1 MKSAEQKSEQKYT
14 LTVTESQ
21 LRLIADCVED
31 MSRFMGGQME
41 LWNATS
47 RLDNFIELKERL
59 NDLHSLVTPDLSRNA
74 SYGWNGGGC
83 PNKNQE
89 EFIAKKYAL
98 YREIRHR
105 MRELNRK
112 PVEEYDYCV
121 YDSPTLT
128 CKLGGEPPVI
138 EKV

>member
-1 MKSAEQKSEQKYT
+1 MKSTEQKYT

-47 RLDNFIELKERL
+47 RLDNFVELKERL
-59 NDLHSLVTPDLSRNA
+59 NDLHSLVTPNLPRNA

-89 EFIAKKYAL
+89 EFIAKTYAI

-105 MRELNRK
+105 LRVLTKDPNDEN
-112 PVEEYDYCV
+112 YNV
-121 YDSPTLT
+121 YDSPALT
-128 CKLGGEPPVI
+128 CELGGELPVI

>member
-1 MKSAEQKSEQKYT
+1 MKSTGQKSEQKYT

-47 RLDNFIELKERL
+47 KLDNFVELKEKL
-59 NDLHSLVTPDLSRNA
+59 DDLHSLVTPDLPRNV

-83 PNKNQE
+83 PNKHQE
-89 EFIAKKYAL
+89 EFIAKTYAI

-105 MRELNRK
+105 LRVLTKDPDDEN
-112 PVEEYDYCV
+112 YNV
-121 YDSPTLT
+121 YDSPALT
-128 CKLGGEPPVI
+128 CELGGELPVI

>member
-1 MKSAEQKSEQKYT
+1 MKSTEQKSEQKYT

-31 MSRFMGGQME
+31 MCRFMGGQME

-59 NDLHSLVTPDLSRNA
+59 NDLHSLVTPDLPCNA
-74 SYGWNGGGC
+74 SYGWNGGRC

-89 EFIAKKYAL
+89 EFIAKTYAI

-105 MRELNRK
+105 LRVLTKDPDDEN
-112 PVEEYDYCV
+112 YNV
-121 YDSPTLT
+121 YDSPALT
-128 CKLGGEPPVI
+128 CELGGEPPVI

>member
-1 MKSAEQKSEQKYT
+1 MKNTEQKYT

-47 RLDNFIELKERL
+47 KLNNFIELKERL
-59 NDLHSLVTPDLSRNA
+59 DDLHSLVTPNLPRNA

-83 PNKNQE
+83 PNKHQE
-89 EFIAKKYAL
+89 KFIAKTYAI

-105 MRELNRK
+105 LSVLNK
-112 PVEEYDYCV
+112 DPNDENYNV
-121 YDSPTLT
+121 YDSSTLT
-128 CKLGGEPPVI
+128 CKLGGELPKI

>member
-1 MKSAEQKSEQKYT
+1 MKNDEQKYT

-47 RLDNFIELKERL
+47 RLDNFVELKERL
-59 NDLHSLVTPDLSRNA
+59 NDLQSLVTPELPRNA

-83 PNKNQE
+83 PNKHQE
-89 EFIAKKYAL
+89 EFIAKTYAI

-105 MRELNRK
+105 LRVLNK
-112 PVEEYDYCV
+112 DPNDENYNV
-121 YDSPTLT
+121 YDSPTIM
-128 CKLGGEPPVI
+128 CGLGREMPNS
-138 EKV
+138 EKVYG

>member
-1 MKSAEQKSEQKYT
+1 MKNDEQKYT
-14 LTVTESQ
+14 LTVTKSQ

-31 MSRFMGGQME
+31 MSRFMAGQME

-47 RLDNFIELKERL
+47 RLDNFVELRERL
-59 NDLHSLVTPDLSRNA
+59 NDLHSLVTPDLPRNA
-74 SYGWNGGGC
+74 SYGWNGGEC

-89 EFIAKKYAL
+89 EFIAKTYAI

-105 MRELNRK
+105 LRALTKDPDDEN
-112 PVEEYDYCV
+112 YNV
-121 YDSPTLT
+121 YDSPSLT
-128 CKLGGEPPVI
+128 CALGGELPKI

>member
-1 MKSAEQKSEQKYT
+1 MKNDEQKYT

-31 MSRFMGGQME
+31 MSRFMAGQME

-47 RLDNFIELKERL
+47 ILDNFVELKERL
-59 NDLHSLVTPDLSRNA
+59 NDLHSLVTPDLPRNA

-89 EFIAKKYAL
+89 EFIAKTYAI

-105 MRELNRK
+105 LRALTKDPDDEN
-112 PVEEYDYCV
+112 YCV

-128 CKLGGEPPVI
+128 CELGGELPKI

>member
-1 MKSAEQKSEQKYT
+1 MKNDEQKYT

-59 NDLHSLVTPDLSRNA
+59 DDLHSLVTPDLPRNA
-74 SYGWNGGGC
+74 SYGWNGGRC

-89 EFIAKKYAL
+89 EFIAKTYVI
-98 YREIRHR
+98 YREIRHKLR
-105 MRELNRK
+105 VLNK
-112 PVEEYDYCV
+112 DPNGENYNV
-121 YDSPTLT
+121 YDSPSLT
-128 CKLGGEPPVI
+128 CELGGELPKI

>member
-1 MKSAEQKSEQKYT
+1 MKNDEQKYT

-47 RLDNFIELKERL
+47 KLDNFVELKERL
-59 NDLHSLVTPDLSRNA
+59 NDLQSLVTPELPRNA

-83 PNKNQE
+83 PNKHQE
-89 EFIAKKYAL
+89 EFIAKTYAI

-105 MRELNRK
+105 LRVLNK
-112 PVEEYDYCV
+112 DLNDENYNV

-128 CKLGGEPPVI
+128 CELGGELPKI

>member
-1 MKSAEQKSEQKYT
+1 MKNDEQKYT

-21 LRLIADCVED
+21 LKLIADCVED

-47 RLDNFIELKERL
+47 RLDNFVELKERL
-59 NDLHSLVTPDLSRNA
+59 NDLQSLVTPDLPRNA

-89 EFIAKKYAL
+89 EFIAKTYAI
-98 YREIRHR
+98 YREILHR
-105 MRELNRK
+105 LRVLNK
-112 PVEEYDYCV
+112 DSNDENYNV
-121 YDSPTLT
+121 YDSPSLT
-128 CKLGGEPPVI
+128 CELGGELPKI

>member
-1 MKSAEQKSEQKYT
+1 MKSDEQKYT

-31 MSRFMGGQME
+31 MSRFMAGQME
-41 LWNATS
+41 LWNVTS
-47 RLDNFIELKERL
+47 ILDNFVELKERL
-59 NDLHSLVTPDLSRNA
+59 DDLHSLVTPDIPRNA
-74 SYGWNGGGC
+74 SYGWSGGGC
-83 PNKNQE
+83 PNKHQE
-89 EFIAKKYAL
+89 EFIAKTYAI

-105 MRELNRK
+105 LRVLNK
-112 PVEEYDYCV
+112 DPNDENYNV

-128 CKLGGEPPVI
+128 CELGGELPKI

>member
-1 MKSAEQKSEQKYT
+1 MKNDEQKYT

-47 RLDNFIELKERL
+47 RLDNFVELKERL
-59 NDLHSLVTPDLSRNA
+59 NDLHSLVTPDLPRNA

-89 EFIAKKYAL
+89 EFIAKTYAI

-105 MRELNRK
+105 LRVLNK
-112 PVEEYDYCV
+112 DLNDENYNV
-121 YDSPTLT
+121 YDSPSLT
-128 CKLGGEPPVI
+128 CELGGELPKI

>member
-1 MKSAEQKSEQKYT
+1 MKSAGQKSEQKYT

-59 NDLHSLVTPDLSRNA
+59 NDLHSLVTPDLPRNA
-74 SYGWNGGGC
+74 SYGWNGGRC
-83 PNKNQE
+83 PNKSQE
-89 EFIAKKYAL
+89 EFIAKTYAI

-105 MRELNRK
+105 LRVLTKDPNDEN
-112 PVEEYDYCV
+112 YNV
-121 YDSPTLT
+121 YDSPALT
-128 CKLGGEPPVI
+128 CELGGELPVI

>member
-1 MKSAEQKSEQKYT
+1 MKNTEQKYT

-47 RLDNFIELKERL
+47 KLNNFIELKERL
-59 NDLHSLVTPDLSRNA
+59 DDLHSSVTPNLPRNA

-83 PNKNQE
+83 PNKHQE
-89 EFIAKKYAL
+89 EFIAKTYAI

-105 MRELNRK
+105 LSVLNK
-112 PVEEYDYCV
+112 DPNDENYNV
-121 YDSPTLT
+121 YDSSTLT
-128 CKLGGEPPVI
+128 CKLGGELPKI

>member
-1 MKSAEQKSEQKYT
+1 MKNDEQKYT
-14 LTVTESQ
+14 LIVTESQ

-59 NDLHSLVTPDLSRNA
+59 NDLQSLVTPELPRNA

-83 PNKNQE
+83 PNKHQE
-89 EFIAKKYAL
+89 EFIAKTYAI

-105 MRELNRK
+105 LRVLNK
-112 PVEEYDYCV
+112 DLNDENYNV

-128 CKLGGEPPVI
+128 CELGGELPKI

>member
-1 MKSAEQKSEQKYT
+1 MEQKYT

-31 MSRFMGGQME
+31 LSRFMAGQME

-47 RLDNFIELKERL
+47 ILDNFVELKERL
-59 NDLHSLVTPDLSRNA
+59 NDLQSLVTPDVPRNA

-89 EFIAKKYAL
+89 EFIAKTYAI

-105 MRELNRK
+105 LRALTKDPDDEN
-112 PVEEYDYCV
+112 YNV
-121 YDSPTLT
+121 YDSPSLT
-128 CKLGGEPPVI
+128 CELGGELPKI

>member
-1 MKSAEQKSEQKYT
+1 MEQKYT

-31 MSRFMGGQME
+31 LSRFMAGQME

-47 RLDNFIELKERL
+47 RLDNFVELKEQL
-59 NDLHSLVTPDLSRNA
+59 NDLQSLVTPDLPRNA

-83 PNKNQE
+83 PNKHQE
-89 EFIAKKYAL
+89 EFIAKTYAI

-105 MRELNRK
+105 LRVLNK
-112 PVEEYDYCV
+112 DPNDENYNV
-121 YDSPTLT
+121 YDSPTLI
-128 CKLGGEPPVI
+128 CELGGELPKI

>member
-1 MKSAEQKSEQKYT
+1 MKNDEQKYT

-31 MSRFMGGQME
+31 MSRFMAGQME

-47 RLDNFIELKERL
+47 RLDNFVELKERL
-59 NDLHSLVTPDLSRNA
+59 NDLHSLVTPDLPRNA
-74 SYGWNGGGC
+74 SYGWNGGEC

-89 EFIAKKYAL
+89 EFIAKTYAI

-105 MRELNRK
+105 LRALTKNPDDEN
-112 PVEEYDYCV
+112 YNV
-121 YDSPTLT
+121 YDSPSLT
-128 CKLGGEPPVI
+128 CELGGELPKI

>member
-1 MKSAEQKSEQKYT
+1 MEQKYT

-31 MSRFMGGQME
+31 LSRFMAGQME

-47 RLDNFIELKERL
+47 RLDNFVELKERL
-59 NDLHSLVTPDLSRNA
+59 NNLQSLVTPDIPRNA

-83 PNKNQE
+83 PNKEQE
-89 EFIAKKYAL
+89 EFIAKTYAI

-105 MRELNRK
+105 LRVLNK
-112 PVEEYDYCV
+112 DSNDENYNV
-121 YDSPTLT
+121 YDSPSLT
-128 CKLGGEPPVI
+128 CELGGELPKI

>member
-1 MKSAEQKSEQKYT
+1 MKNTEQKYT

-41 LWNATS
+41 LWNAIS
-47 RLDNFIELKERL
+47 KLNNFIELKERL
-59 NDLHSLVTPDLSRNA
+59 DDLHSLVTPNLPRNA

-83 PNKNQE
+83 PNKHQE
-89 EFIAKKYAL
+89 EFIAKTYAI

-105 MRELNRK
+105 LSVLNK
-112 PVEEYDYCV
+112 DPNDENYNV
-121 YDSPTLT
+121 YDSSTLT
-128 CKLGGEPPVI
+128 CKLGGELPKI

>member
-1 MKSAEQKSEQKYT
+1 MKYTEQKYT

-21 LRLIADCVED
+21 LRLIANCVED

-47 RLDNFIELKERL
+47 KLNNFIELKERL
-59 NDLHSLVTPDLSRNA
+59 DDLHSLVTPNLPRNA

-83 PNKNQE
+83 PNKYQE
-89 EFIAKKYAL
+89 EFIAKTYAI

-105 MRELNRK
+105 LSVLNK
-112 PVEEYDYCV
+112 DPNDENYNV
-121 YDSPTLT
+121 YDSSTLT
-128 CKLGGEPPVI
+128 CKLGGELPKI

>member
-1 MKSAEQKSEQKYT
+1 MKNDEQKYT

-59 NDLHSLVTPDLSRNA
+59 DDLHSLVTPDLPRNA

-89 EFIAKKYAL
+89 EFIAKTYAI
-98 YREIRHR
+98 YREIRHKLR
-105 MRELNRK
+105 VSNKDPNGEN
-112 PVEEYDYCV
+112 YNV
-121 YDSPTLT
+121 YDSPSLT
-128 CKLGGEPPVI
+128 CELGGELPKI

>member
-1 MKSAEQKSEQKYT
+1 MKNTEQKYT

-47 RLDNFIELKERL
+47 KLNNFIELKERL
-59 NDLHSLVTPDLSRNA
+59 DDLHSLVTPNLPRNA
-74 SYGWNGGGC
+74 SYGWNGGGGC
-83 PNKNQE
+83 PNKHQE
-89 EFIAKKYAL
+89 EFIAKTYAI

-105 MRELNRK
+105 LSVLNK
-112 PVEEYDYCV
+112 DPNDENYNV
-121 YDSPTLT
+121 YDSSTLT
-128 CKLGGEPPVI
+128 CKLGGELPKI

>member
-1 MKSAEQKSEQKYT
+1 MKNDEQKYK
-14 LTVTESQ
+14 LIVTESQ

-59 NDLHSLVTPDLSRNA
+59 DDLHSLVTPDLPRNA
-74 SYGWNGGGC
+74 SYGWNGGRC

-89 EFIAKKYAL
+89 EFIAKTYAI
-98 YREIRHR
+98 YREIRHKLR
-105 MRELNRK
+105 VLNK
-112 PVEEYDYCV
+112 DPNDENYNV
-121 YDSPTLT
+121 YDSPSLT
-128 CKLGGEPPVI
+128 CELCGELPKI

>member
-1 MKSAEQKSEQKYT
+1 MKNDEQKYT

-31 MSRFMGGQME
+31 MSRFMAGQME

-47 RLDNFIELKERL
+47 RLDNFVELKERL
-59 NDLHSLVTPDLSRNA
+59 NDLQSLVTPDLSRNT
-74 SYGWNGGGC
+74 SYGWNGGEC
-83 PNKNQE
+83 PNKEQE
-89 EFIAKKYAL
+89 KFIAKTYAI

-105 MRELNRK
+105 LRALTKDPDDEN
-112 PVEEYDYCV
+112 YNV

-128 CKLGGEPPVI
+128 CELGGELPKI

>member
-1 MKSAEQKSEQKYT
+1 MKSTEQKSEQKYT

-31 MSRFMGGQME
+31 MCRFMGGQME

-59 NDLHSLVTPDLSRNA
+59 NDLQSLVTPELPRNA

-83 PNKNQE
+83 PNKHQE
-89 EFIAKKYAL
+89 EFIAKTYAI

-105 MRELNRK
+105 LRVLTKDPGDEN
-112 PVEEYDYCV
+112 YNV
-121 YDSPTLT
+121 YDSPALT
-128 CKLGGEPPVI
+128 CELGGELPVI

>member
-1 MKSAEQKSEQKYT
+1 
-14 LTVTESQ
+14 
-21 LRLIADCVED
+21 
-31 MSRFMGGQME
+31 MSRFMAGQME

-47 RLDNFIELKERL
+47 RLDNFVELKERL
-59 NDLHSLVTPDLSRNA
+59 NDLHSLVTPDLPRNA
-74 SYGWNGGGC
+74 SYGWNSGRC

-89 EFIAKKYAL
+89 EFIAKTYAI

-105 MRELNRK
+105 LRVLNK
-112 PVEEYDYCV
+112 DPNDENYNV

-128 CKLGGEPPVI
+128 CELGGELPKI

>member
-1 MKSAEQKSEQKYT
+1 MKNDEQKYT

-31 MSRFMGGQME
+31 MSRFVGGQME

-47 RLDNFIELKERL
+47 RLDNFVELKERL
-59 NDLHSLVTPDLSRNA
+59 NDLQSLVTPELPRNA

-83 PNKNQE
+83 PNKHQE
-89 EFIAKKYAL
+89 EFIAKTYAI

-105 MRELNRK
+105 LRVLTKDPDDEN
-112 PVEEYDYCV
+112 YNV
-121 YDSPTLT
+121 YDSPALT
-128 CKLGGEPPVI
+128 CELGGELPVI

>member
-1 MKSAEQKSEQKYT
+1 MKSTEQKSEQKYT

-47 RLDNFIELKERL
+47 RLDNFVELKERL
-59 NDLHSLVTPDLSRNA
+59 NDLQSLVTPDLPRNA

-89 EFIAKKYAL
+89 EFIAKTYAI

-105 MRELNRK
+105 LRVLTKDPDDEN
-112 PVEEYDYCV
+112 YNV
-121 YDSPTLT
+121 YDSPALT
-128 CKLGGEPPVI
+128 CELGGELPVI

>member
-1 MKSAEQKSEQKYT
+1 MKNDEQKYT
-14 LTVTESQ
+14 LTITESQ

-47 RLDNFIELKERL
+47 RLDNFVELKERL
-59 NDLHSLVTPDLSRNA
+59 NDLHSLVTPDLPRNV
-74 SYGWNGGGC
+74 SYGWNGGRC

-89 EFIAKKYAL
+89 EFIAKTYAI

-105 MRELNRK
+105 LRVLNK
-112 PVEEYDYCV
+112 DSNDENYNV
-121 YDSPTLT
+121 YDSPSLT
-128 CKLGGEPPVI
+128 CELGGELPKI

>member
-1 MKSAEQKSEQKYT
+1 MKNDEQKYT

-47 RLDNFIELKERL
+47 RLDNFVELKERL
-59 NDLHSLVTPDLSRNA
+59 NDLHSLVTPDLPRNA

-89 EFIAKKYAL
+89 EFIAKTYAI

-105 MRELNRK
+105 LRVLTKDPDDEN
-112 PVEEYDYCV
+112 YNV
-121 YDSPTLT
+121 YDSPSLT
-128 CKLGGEPPVI
+128 CELGGELPKI

>member
-1 MKSAEQKSEQKYT
+1 MEQKYT

-31 MSRFMGGQME
+31 LSRFMGGQME
-41 LWNATS
+41 LWNTTT

-59 NDLHSLVTPDLSRNA
+59 DDLHSLVTPDIPRNA

-83 PNKNQE
+83 SNKHQE
-89 EFIAKKYAL
+89 EFIAKTYAT
-98 YREIRHR
+98 YREIRHK
-105 MRELNRK
+105 MRILNRE
-112 PVEEYDYCV
+112 PEDYDYCV

-128 CKLGGEPPVI
+128 CKLGGELPKI
-138 EKV
+138 EKVEPKIN